1 MRRLMRQSLIASL
14 SLAIAAA
21 ALQATPR
28 HLPASP
34 GNIPLRVPARVP
46 ATAPSKPVNVP
57 VPSKPLNVPVV
68 YYTMPNGLKVVI
80 SEYHIAPVV
89 TVGVYYNVG
98 FRVEPKGRTGFAHLF
113 EHMMFQGSA
122 NVKKFEHAK
131 IVEANG
137 GNLNGHT
144 DFDYTNY
151 FETLP
156 SNRVETALWLESDR
170 MRSLDI
176 SPENLK
182 NQQNVVSEEIR
193 VNVLNQPYQFF
204 EWIELWQNAF
214 TNWNDAHNGYGDL
227 AEVNAAT
234 IEDVRHFFKTY
245 YAPNN
250 AVLTI
255 AGDVDAADVKQ
266 MIEKHFGN
274 IPSQPAPARPDLT
287 EPPQTKEKRVSQ
299 TDKLANLPAL
309 ATGYHM
315 PAQNDPDFPA
325 MALLVQILQGDDSS
339 RWYQRLVKEKQLTL
353 DLTGALNYFG
363 NEFDYNGPMIMT
375 TRATYKPGHTADE
388 VVREMDGVLGDIIS
402 KGITEKELADA
413 KVRYRSN
420 FYGQIEST
428 FGRAHLLACLAL
440 FRNDPNQI
448 NTLLAPFEKV
458 TAAQIK
464 TAAAKYLVA
473 SNRTVIDRV
482 PEKKSGE

>member
-1 MRRLMRQSLIASL
+1 MQRSIIKVLAGLMVLAISL
-14 SLAIAAA
+14 STT
-21 ALQATPR
+21 QAK
-28 HLPASP
+28 A
-34 GNIPLRVPARVP
+34 
-46 ATAPSKPVNVP
+46 
-57 VPSKPLNVPVV
+57 LNVPVV
-68 YYTMPNGLKVVI
+68 YYKLPNGLKVVI
-80 SEYHIAPVV
+80 SEDHLAPVV

-131 IVEANG
+131 YVEANG
-137 GNLNGHT
+137 GSLNGHT

-156 SNRVETALWLESDR
+156 SNRVEMGLWLESDR

-176 SPENLK
+176 SEENLK

-193 VNVLNQPYQFF
+193 VNVLNQPYQLF
-204 EWIELWQNAF
+204 EWIDLWENSF
-214 TNWNDAHNGYGDL
+214 TNWNNSHNGYGNL

-234 IEDVRHFFKTY
+234 IDDVRNFFKTY

-255 AGDVDAADVKQ
+255 VGDVDVDEVKK
-266 MIEKHFGN
+266 MVEKHFAG
-274 IPSQPAPARPDLT
+274 IPAQPVPPRPDLT

-309 ATGYHM
+309 VTGYHI
-315 PAQNDPDFPA
+315 PAQNSPDFPA

-339 RWYQRLVKEKQLTL
+339 RWYQRLVKEKELTL
-353 DLTGALNYFG
+353 DLTGGLNYFG

-375 TRATYKPGHTADE
+375 TRTTYKPGHTAAE
-388 VVREMDGVLGDIIS
+388 ILAQMDAVIADVAARGV
-402 KGITEKELADA
+402 TEKELADA

-420 FYGQIEST
+420 FYSQLESS
-428 FGRAHLLACLAL
+428 FGKTHLLSSLAL
-440 FRNDPNQI
+440 FRDDPSQI
-448 NTLLAPFEKV
+448 NSLLTPFQNV
-458 TAAQIK
+458 TAAQVK
-464 TAAAKYLVA
+464 AAAAKYLV
-473 SNRTVIDRV
+473 STNRTVIDRV
-482 PEKKSGE
+482 PEAKPSPKAGE

>member
-1 MRRLMRQSLIASL
+1 MQRSIIKVLAGLMVLAISL
-14 SLAIAAA
+14 STT
-21 ALQATPR
+21 QA
-28 HLPASP
+28 
-34 GNIPLRVPARVP
+34 
-46 ATAPSKPVNVP
+46 KPI
-57 VPSKPLNVPVV
+57 NVPVV
-68 YYTMPNGLKVVI
+68 YYKLPNGLKVVI
-80 SEYHIAPVV
+80 SEDHLAPVV

-131 IVEANG
+131 YVEANG
-137 GNLNGHT
+137 GSLNGHT

-156 SNRVETALWLESDR
+156 SNRVEMGLWLESDR

-176 SPENLK
+176 SEENLK

-193 VNVLNQPYQFF
+193 VNVLNQPYQLF
-204 EWIELWQNAF
+204 EWIDLWENSF
-214 TNWNDAHNGYGDL
+214 TNWNNAHNGYGNL

-234 IEDVRHFFKTY
+234 IDDVRNFFKTY

-255 AGDVDAADVKQ
+255 VGDVDVDEVKKMVQ
-266 MIEKHFGN
+266 KHFAG
-274 IPSQPAPARPDLT
+274 IPAQPVPPRPDLT

-309 ATGYHM
+309 VTGYHI
-315 PAQNDPDFPA
+315 PAQNSPDFPA

-339 RWYQRLVKEKQLTL
+339 RWYQRLVKEKELTL
-353 DLTGALNYFG
+353 DLTGGLNYFG

-375 TRATYKPGHTADE
+375 TRTTYKPGHTANE
-388 VVREMDGVLGDIIS
+388 ILAQMDAVIADVAASGV
-402 KGITEKELADA
+402 TEKELADA

-420 FYGQIEST
+420 FYSQLESS
-428 FGRAHLLACLAL
+428 FGKTHLLSSLAL
-440 FRNDPNQI
+440 FRDDPSQI
-448 NTLLAPFEKV
+448 NSLLTPFQNV
-458 TAAQIK
+458 TAAQLK
-464 TAAAKYLVA
+464 AAAAKYMVPT
-473 SNRTVIDRV
+473 NRTVIDRV
-482 PEKKSGE
+482 PEAKPSPKAGE